1 MFKNF
6 RKKSLYSKYM
16 FSYLLVIIIGLS
28 ITIITSFLSRDIVV
42 SEVSEAHYN
51 SLKKVK
57 DIVDSKLME
66 LDQLYIQIGLDATI
80 KEAMYIDVPLEPE
93 HILKVAEIQ
102 SEFFKYKVA
111 NSVIENLYIYL
122 RKQNM
127 VLSDSGRYDIDFF
140 EEVIFPYD
148 KDIFEYCMNNDI
160 AGIVSF
166 ETDENPQERKI
177 VYCRPLPLGR
187 ISEPS
192 GKLIVLID
200 ENIIKKI
207 MEELKWTSDSQLF
220 ITDSNDNILL
230 NVGDADNETDI
241 KYTDISEGNG
251 VEVLNG
257 NVVSYVNSDVSDWQ
271 FISIIPENTFF
282 INVKRTTNIALYGFI
297 LFLLVGLVVSWMLA
311 KRNLGPIDKLIAFIE
326 EDIKEQKSKDDN
338 EYEFIEKVLHKI
350 KGEREQ
356 FNKNIH
362 NLNIKL
368 KNQFLTKLLD
378 GTIEPNTIDDMKKM
392 YSIDISD
399 EKYYVAAFFYV
410 DDFNN
415 LIFNETAEENVEPNI
430 EIAKFFIANMIEE
443 MFSEEFDVIT
453 AQIDAYTVGLI
464 SFGKDQ
470 VRDCIYNIGNIV
482 NSGVNYLK
490 TKFGI
495 VVSASISNSN
505 QGYIGLQTSY
515 SEALESMEYQILMG
529 RGRVILFRD
538 IHIDVEQEEDYY
550 FLKEIGKWSQ
560 IVLTK
565 DFTNA
570 KKIIDDIFNKW
581 LVDDLHPGNLV
592 KYRMNEIINSTI
604 NIVKEIKILHN
615 YQYSNIINKLIE
627 CKTLPELRNE
637 IISILDNLNNNLNI
651 EDKNN
656 IDLHVMVMDYINKN
670 YYLQKL
676 NISMIADIYNVNIS
690 YLSNEFK
697 KKTGIGALDYLQLT
711 RIEKAK
717 ELLRNSDKKN
727 KEILNEVGFTNEV
740 SFIRVFKRFEG
751 ITPGQFRE
759 INGER
764 RN

>member
-1 MFKNF
+1 MFRTMK
-6 RKKSLYSKYM
+6 RSLYSKYM
-16 FSYLLVIIIGLS
+16 FSYLLVIIIGIS
-28 ITIITSFLSRDIVV
+28 ITTITSFLSRDIVI

-51 SLKKVK
+51 SLNKVK
-57 DIVDSKLME
+57 DMVDSKLME

-80 KEAMYIDVPLEPE
+80 KEAMYMDVPLEPE

-102 SEFFKYKVA
+102 SEFFKYKVS
-111 NSVIENLYIYL
+111 NSIIENLYIYL

-140 EEVIFPYD
+140 EEVIFSYD

-166 ETDENPQERKI
+166 KTDENSQDRKI

-187 ISEPS
+187 ISEPP
-192 GKLIVLID
+192 GKLIVLVD

-230 NVGDADNETDI
+230 TVGDTDNNADI

-271 FISIIPENTFF
+271 FISIIPEKTFF
-282 INVKRTTNIALYGFI
+282 INVKRTTDIALYGFI
-297 LFLLVGLVVSWMLA
+297 VFLSIGLLVSWILA
-311 KRNLGPIDKLIAFIE
+311 KRNLGPIDKLISFIE

-338 EYEFIEKVLHKI
+338 EYEFIDKVLHKI
-350 KGEREQ
+350 KSEREQ
-356 FNKNIH
+356 FNENIE
-362 NLNIKL
+362 NLNKKL
-368 KNQFLTKLLD
+368 KNQFLKKLLD
-378 GTIEPNTIDDMKKM
+378 GSIEPKTIDEMKSV
-392 YSIDISD
+392 YSIDINN
-399 EKYYVAAFFYV
+399 EKYYVAVFFYV
-410 DDFNN
+410 DDLNN
-415 LIFNETAEENVEPNI
+415 LIFRETTEENVEPNI

-453 AQIDAYTVGLI
+453 AQIDTYTVGLI
-464 SFGKDQ
+464 NFDKEQ
-470 VRDCIYNIGNIV
+470 VRDSIYNIANII
-482 NSGVNYLK
+482 NTGINYLK

-495 VVSASISNSN
+495 AVSASISNSH
-505 QGYIGLQTSY
+505 QGYIGIQSAY

-529 RGRVILFRD
+529 SGRVILFRD

-550 FLKEIGKWSQ
+550 FLKDIRKWSQ
-560 IVLTK
+560 MVLAK
-565 DFTNA
+565 DLENA
-570 KKIIDDIFNKW
+570 MKTIDDIFNKW
-581 LVDDLHPGNLV
+581 FVDDLHPANLIR
-592 KYRMNEIINSTI
+592 YRMNEIINTTI
-604 NIVKEIKILHN
+604 NIIKEIKISHN
-615 YQYSNIINKLIE
+615 YQYSCIINKLIE
-627 CKTLPELRNE
+627 CKSLPELRNE
-637 IISILDNLNNNLNI
+637 IINILINLQNNLNK
-651 EDKNN
+651 ETEGD

-670 YYLQKL
+670 YHLQKL

-697 KKTGIGALDYLQLT
+697 KKTGIGALDYLQIT

-717 ELLRNSDKKN
+717 ELLRNTEKKN
-727 KEILNEVGFTNEV
+727 KEILSEVGFTNEV
-740 SFIRVFKRFEG
+740 SFIRVFKRLEG

-759 INGER
+759 LN
-764 RN
+764 N